1 MSQTTA
7 SHAPDPAALLPIEPV
22 QLFDDC
28 YFVGNK
34 LVGFHILKTSRGLVL
49 FDAMDK
55 YDADREFLL
64 PGLKKLG
71 LENEKILALF
81 LTHGHFDHYMGA
93 EQVRLRTGCDVALS
107 EEDTVFMVNGPDN
120 YLGIEDLRVP
130 RITRLLKDGEDLT
143 FGDHTVHVIFAPGHT
158 PGCLNYSFEVHDRG
172 VPHRVM
178 MVGGYGG
185 FGPGAYPGPEGYP
198 YGVVYAVDQALTFA
212 ASCVKTWE
220 YAKETGCDVFL
231 NPHPHLC
238 SMLELAARNEGRGE
252 EDPNALVT
260 GLEGVRSMIVERFDV
275 CLESALK
282 FTDLREEIK

>member
-1 MSQTTA
+1 MSENTA
-7 SHAPDPAALLPIEPV
+7 KPAFDPTALLPIEPV
-22 QLFDDC
+22 QLFDDY

-71 LENEKILALF
+71 LEDEKILMLF

-130 RITRLLKDGEDLT
+130 RITRILRDGEDLT
-143 FGDHTVHVIFAPGHT
+143 FGEHTVRVISAPGHT

-178 MVGGYGG
+178 MVGGYGV
-185 FGPGAYPGPEGYP
+185 FGPGNYPQPEYP

-212 ASCVKTWE
+212 ASCVKAWE
-220 YAKETGCDVFL
+220 YAKGTGCDVFL

-252 EDPNALVT
+252 GDPNALVT
-260 GLEGVRSMIVERFDV
+260 GLEGVRNMIVERFDV
-275 CLESALK
+275 CMESALR
-282 FTDLREEIK
+282 FTDIRKEIK

>member
-1 MSQTTA
+1 MSENTTKPA
-7 SHAPDPAALLPIEPV
+7 FDPAALLPIEPV
-22 QLFDDC
+22 QLFDDY

-55 YDADREFLL
+55 YNVDEKFLI

-71 LENEKILALF
+71 LENEKILMLF
-81 LTHGHFDHYMGA
+81 LTHAHHDHYMGA
-93 EQVRLRTGCDVALS
+93 EMVRLRTGCDVALS
-107 EEDTVFMVNGPDN
+107 EEDTVFMVSGPD
-120 YLGIEDLRVP
+120 GFGMEDMRVP
-130 RITRLLKDGEDLT
+130 RITRILRDGEDLT
-143 FGDHTVHVIFAPGHT
+143 FGEHTVHVISAPGHT

-172 VPHRVM
+172 VPHRVVM
-178 MVGGYGG
+178 MGGYGV
-185 FGPGAYPGPEGYP
+185 FGPGNYPRPVEYP
-198 YGVVYAVDQALTFA
+198 YGVTYAVEQALTFA

-260 GLEGVRSMIVERFDV
+260 GLEGVRKMIVERFDV
-275 CLESALK
+275 CMESALR
-282 FTDLREEIK
+282 FTDIRKEIK